1 MAHQVHGRIEPF
13 PMFEG
18 YRAPSPRQG
27 HEADAISRALR
38 AFNEGELSW
47 CFGINCIG
55 FPCDE
60 HCLFSC
66 ANDPSEDARDQKCNA
81 FADWLLQHVKEVSR
95 PGYLRRRGASFAV
108 GTRKM
113 EE

>member
-1 MAHQVHGRIEPF
+1 MAHQVHGRIDPF
-13 PMFEG
+13 PIFEG
-18 YRAPSPRQG
+18 YRAPSPR
-27 HEADAISRALR
+27 HRYEEESIARALR
-38 AFNEGELSW
+38 AFNAGEDSW
-47 CFGINCIG
+47 CFDINCIG

-66 ANDPSEDARDQKCNA
+66 ANDSSEDARIQKRNA
-81 FADWLLQHVKEVSR
+81 FADWLLQHGEEVSR
-95 PGYLRRRGASFAV
+95 PGYVRRRSANFAV